1 MWNNDEFYLF
11 QSMLE
16 INEIS
21 YIITIYNTLPAPIS
35 SSPRAGRET
44 FPNPNFPLRPP
55 GPQIASLRSEM
66 LYTRTKRYR
75 RDTVPVAQYY
85 SVHIYFFGV
94 NTAFFLF

>member
-1 MWNNDEFYLF
+1 MF
-11 QSMLE
+11 E

-55 GPQIASLRSEM
+55 GLKLLHSGLKCYMICQKKIRKKS
-66 LYTRTKRYR
+66 
-75 RDTVPVAQYY
+75 DTVAQYY
-85 SVHIYFFGV
+85 SVHIYFF
-94 NTAFFLF
+94 LR

>member
-44 FPNPNFPLRPP
+44 FTNPNFPLRPP
-55 GPQIASLRSEM
+55 GLKLLHSGLKCYMICQKKIRKKS
-66 LYTRTKRYR
+66 
-75 RDTVPVAQYY
+75 DTVAQYY
-85 SVHIYFFGV
+85 SVHIYFF
-94 NTAFFLF
+94 LR